1 MPWMIKS
8 GMAEKLWE
16 TLESILIDDK
26 KGFISVTG
34 GGGKTTFLVS
44 FSSYLKNKGYSVLI
58 TTSTKL
64 ASPYSFNYNTD
75 RVFLSPHI
83 ISYWPRRGESV
94 FYGRY
99 DEAIGKTIAPS
110 ESIVSLLYERY
121 DVVIVEADG
130 SRRLP
135 LKIHTERDPVI
146 WSPTSSVVSISGL
159 WSYGKRV
166 EDSVFGEERKGLY
179 VDKSYLDY
187 LTSTP
192 RGMMKGMRKDTK
204 NVFLFNGGDE
214 VGEDVREK
222 IKSIKLPL
230 LAKGFIVSLNEDRIY
245 ESL

>member
-1 MPWMIKS
+1 MIKLD
-8 GMAEKLWE
+8 MAEKLWE
-16 TLESILIDDK
+16 TLESILIDNSR
-26 KGFISVTG
+26 GFISVNG

-44 FSSYLKNKGYSVLI
+44 FSTYLKNKGYSVLI

-75 RVFLSPHI
+75 RVFLSPQI

-179 VDKSYLDY
+179 VDKSYFDY

-230 LAKGFIVSLNEDRIY
+230 LAKGFIVSLNEERIY